1 MEFGLASLSLAAVT
15 ELIFCFMKKQM
26 LFLMVAICCQ
36 LTLVQGQNNSK
47 RFGLE
52 DLIKKRIF
60 AAASIDGFRSTNDGQ
75 HYTTL
80 SDDYQRIEKFSYKS
94 GDKVSTIL
102 DLSEAQVTGVK
113 MIIDY
118 QFSADETSLLIQA
131 SYEPLYRRS
140 FKADYYIYNLNSK
153 TFAPLSKN
161 GRQQLA
167 TFSPDGR
174 KVAFVRENNLF
185 IKYLS
190 DDREI
195 QITSDGKFNE
205 IINGAPDWVYEEE
218 FEFNKAFDWSPDGSK
233 LVYLKFD
240 EREVKMFNMTMFQ
253 GQKPALDQ
261 NALYPSNSQFK
272 YPKAG
277 EDNSKVSVHIY
288 NLDSG
293 NTLKV
298 NLNGGNESYLPRIV
312 FTPKSG
318 NFIVMR
324 LNRLQN
330 KLELIRIDALSGK
343 LETVYTEEN
352 KRFIDEGNFDH
363 LTFLPDGERFIITSE
378 KDGYTHLYLHN
389 MSSLETSQ
397 LTSGR
402 FDVTNI
408 YGYDPKEEVVYYQA
422 AAVSPLRREIY
433 SVSLDGRRIKTIAET
448 SGTNGADFS
457 KSFRYYIH
465 TFSSATQPPVYSL
478 YQSPAKLIRVL
489 ENNQALMDTL
499 ALYKPPLKTFFSFK
513 TSVDTLLNGWILYPP
528 DFDSTQ
534 QYPLLMNQYSGP
546 NSQEVLDR
554 WGIGFDEYMAQQG
567 YVVMCVDPRGTGAR
581 GQEFR
586 KMTYMQLGKF
596 ETIDQLE
603 AARYAGNLPFI
614 DAGRMSI
621 WGWSYGGFIS
631 SSVMLKGDGLFKVGI
646 AVAPVTNWR
655 YYDNIYTERFMR
667 KPQDNIKGYDD
678 NSPLFFAD
686 GLKGKLL
693 LVHGTADDNVHVQNT
708 LEFAERLVQAEKQF
722 DMMLYTNRNHGIY
735 GGNTRMHLY
744 TMLEDYLNTNL

>member
-1 MEFGLASLSLAAVT
+1 
-15 ELIFCFMKKQM
+15 MKKQM
-26 LFLMVAICCQ
+26 LFLLVAICCQ
-36 LTLVQGQNNSK
+36 LTIVQGQNSGK
-47 RFGLE
+47 KFSLE
-52 DLIKKRIF
+52 DLMKKRIF
-60 AAASIDGFRSTNDGQ
+60 SASSIDGFRSTNDGQ

-94 GDKVSTIL
+94 GQKVSTIL
-102 DLSEAQVTGVK
+102 DLSKQQFPEVK
-113 MIIDY
+113 MIVDY
-118 QFSADETSLLIQA
+118 HFNADETSLLIQA
-131 SYEPLYRRS
+131 NYEPLYRRS
-140 FKADYYIYNLNSK
+140 FKADFYIYNLDAK
-153 TFAPLSKN
+153 TLVPLSKN
-161 GRQQLA
+161 GKQQLA
-167 TFSPDGR
+167 TFSPDGH
-174 KVAFVRENNLF
+174 KVAFVRDNNLF
-185 IKYLS
+185 IKNLS
-190 DDREI
+190 DDKEI
-195 QITSDGKFNE
+195 QITSDGKSNE

-261 NALYPSNSQFK
+261 NALYPSNNQFK

-277 EDNSKVSVHIY
+277 EDNSKVSVHVY

-298 NLNGGNESYLPRIV
+298 NLRGGNESYLPRIV

-318 NFIVMR
+318 SFIVMR

-352 KRFIDEGNFDH
+352 NRYIDEGNFDH
-363 LTFLPDGERFIITSE
+363 VTFLPDDERFIITSE
-378 KDGYTHLYLHN
+378 KDGYSHLYLHN
-389 MSSLETSQ
+389 MTSLETRQ

-402 FDVTNI
+402 FDVTKV

-433 SVSLDGRRIKTIAET
+433 SVSLDNRRIKTIAGT
-448 SGTNGADFS
+448 SGTNDAGFS

-465 TFSSATQPPVYSL
+465 TFSSASQPPVYSL
-478 YQSPAKLIRVL
+478 YQSPSKLIRVL

-499 ALYKPPLKTFFSFK
+499 ALYKPPFKKFFNIK
-513 TSVDTLLNGWILYPP
+513 TSVDTLLHGWMLFPP
-528 DFDSTQ
+528 DFDSTL

-603 AARYAGNLPFI
+603 AARYAGNLPYI
-614 DAGRMSI
+614 DAARMSI

-631 SSVMLKGDGLFKVGI
+631 SSVMVKGDGLFKVGI

-667 KPQDNIKGYDD
+667 KPQDNAKGYDD
-678 NSPLFFAD
+678 NSPLFFAHK
-686 GLKGKLL
+686 LKGKLL

-735 GGNTRMHLY
+735 GGNTRMHLF
-744 TMLEDYLNTNL
+744 TMIEDYLNKNL